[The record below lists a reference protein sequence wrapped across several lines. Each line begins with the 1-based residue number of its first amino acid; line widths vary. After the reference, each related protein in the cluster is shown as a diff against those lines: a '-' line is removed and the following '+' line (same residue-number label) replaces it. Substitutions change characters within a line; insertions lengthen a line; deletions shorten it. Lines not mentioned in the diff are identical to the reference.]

1 MQICEEIL
9 MTIFRIKQFKEFK
22 FFRMKIFERDIYQT
36 AASLVCSQLY
46 LILTDYLNINFKNRI
61 QMSKLGTHEKKSHKI
76 CIRHIKIN
84 TFYL

>member
-36 AASLVCSQLY
+36 AVSLVCSQLY

-76 CIRHIKIN
+76 CIRHILK
-84 TFYL
+84 

>member
-76 CIRHIKIN
+76 CIRHILK
-84 TFYL
+84 

>member
-61 QMSKLGTHEKKSHKI
+61 QMSKLETHKKKSHKI
-76 CIRHIKIN
+76 CIRHILK
-84 TFYL
+84 